1 MLFRPLVFFC
11 PTNCPGPPQPLF
23 LSLPAADLTLLCRQ
37 VTDMQLFVRARE
49 LHTLEV
55 TGLETVAQIKAH
67 VAFLEGL
74 TTEDKVVLLAGSPL
88 QDEATLG
95 QCGVEALATLEVV
108 GRMLG
113 GESGCKRPSCT
124 MGFFTILTLTHFVC
138 LSQCLAYF
146 ALIYRV

>member
-1 MLFRPLVFFC
+1 M
-11 PTNCPGPPQPLF
+11 
-23 LSLPAADLTLLCRQ
+23 
-37 VTDMQLFVRARE
+37 
-49 LHTLEV
+49 
-55 TGLETVAQIKAH
+55 
-67 VAFLEGL
+67 AFLEGL

-113 GESGCKRPSCT
+113 GESGCKRPKGT
-124 MGFFTILTLTHFVC
+124 MGFFMILTLTHLVC

>member
-1 MLFRPLVFFC
+1 
-11 PTNCPGPPQPLF
+11 
-23 LSLPAADLTLLCRQ
+23 
-37 VTDMQLFVRARE
+37 MQLFVRARE

-113 GESGCKRPSCT
+113 EQQPSFILQQLGELGREQRNSWGEEGELSIASSGAR
-124 MGFFTILTLTHFVC
+124 
-138 LSQCLAYF
+138 QA
-146 ALIYRV
+146 